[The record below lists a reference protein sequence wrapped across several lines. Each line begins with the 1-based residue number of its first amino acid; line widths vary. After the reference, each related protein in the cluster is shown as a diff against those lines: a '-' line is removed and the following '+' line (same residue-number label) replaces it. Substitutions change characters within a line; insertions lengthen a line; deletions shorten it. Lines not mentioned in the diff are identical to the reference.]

1 MQICGRIFG
10 TIQKIFISILLAI
23 SIFLLISLHVIGII
37 YVLFVG
43 QSLQFDYDNGNEH
56 NLLTTTNNPPFLRHV
71 ISLAML
77 IPIVDSVSG
86 GRLLYILY
94 EKLL

>member
-1 MQICGRIFG
+1 MLICEQIFG

-37 YVLFVG
+37 YVLFIG

-71 ISLAML
+71 ISFAML
-77 IPIVDSVSG
+77 IPIADSVTG
-86 GRLLYILY
+86 GRLLYIPY